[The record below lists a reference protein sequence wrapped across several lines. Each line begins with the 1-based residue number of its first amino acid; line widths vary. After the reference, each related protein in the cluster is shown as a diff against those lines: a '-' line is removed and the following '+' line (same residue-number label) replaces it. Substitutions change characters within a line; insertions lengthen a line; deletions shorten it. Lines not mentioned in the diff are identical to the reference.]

1 MNKSRLAVFVGLFF
15 TFLALVKCS
24 EFSNLELINTNG
36 ATLYNIE
43 KPDHFPNILINPEN
57 PITEEGV
64 ALGKRLF
71 FDPILSRNNNVSCGS
86 CHFQDLSFSDDR
98 KLSIGTHGDSTRFH
112 SMPLFNM
119 AWMNEFFWNGRAKS
133 REEQALKPVINP
145 LEMDMTWPEAVAR
158 LQEDDDYPFLFN
170 LAFGT
175 FDIDST
181 LVAAA
186 LVQFEMTLISG
197 NSKFDRFVRGE
208 EPLTQFEEFGYSI
221 FKSELGDCFHCHSDN
236 LLFTDNAFHNNGLDS
251 EENLQPGL
259 NEVTGKPDDIGR
271 FKTPTLRNLVYTAPY
286 MHDGRFQTLD
296 EVIEFYSTGLHANS
310 TVDVLMKKADQGGL
324 QLQPIQKQA
333 LKAFLLTLTD
343 STIITNPAYQNPF
356 K

>member
-1 MNKSRLAVFVGLFF
+1 MNRMKLLVFGGLLLACF
-15 TFLALVKCS
+15 TLVKCS
-24 EFSNLELINTNG
+24 EVSNLDFLTING
-36 ATLYNIE
+36 ATPYNLQS
-43 KPDHFPNILINPEN
+43 PDHFPNILINPEN
-57 PITEEGV
+57 PLTEEGV

-86 CHFQDLSFSDDR
+86 CHFQNLSFSDDR
-98 KLSIGTHGDSTRFH
+98 KLSIGTHGDSTQFH

-133 REEQALKPVINP
+133 REEQALKPVVNP
-145 LEMDMTWPEAVAR
+145 LEMDMTWPEAVER
-158 LQEDDDYPFLFN
+158 LQEDEEYPFLFN

-175 FDIDST
+175 FEIDSN

-208 EPLTQFEEFGYSI
+208 EPLTQIEEFGYSI

-236 LLFTDNAFHNNGLDS
+236 LLFTDNGFHNNGLDT
-251 EENLQPGL
+251 EVNLQPGL

-296 EVIEFYSTGLHANS
+296 QVIEFYSTEVHANS
-310 TVDVLMKKADQGGL
+310 TVDVLMKKSEQGGI

-343 STIITNPAYQNPF
+343 STVITNPDYQNPF
-356 K
+356 E